1 MNTPLLQFGNIPV
14 SAAAIQSLFPHISAG
29 SQKLRLLVRDNLIIR
44 LKRGLYV
51 CNPELTGI
59 PVSTELIANHLCA
72 PSYVSMSSALRY
84 YGLIPEE
91 VYTMQSMTVKQAAFF
106 TSSLGNFEY
115 THISPAAFS
124 IGVRSVVQGNYAF
137 LMASPEKALCDLIA
151 SSPMLNLRFLK
162 EAVAYI
168 EDDIRMD
175 MDDFKKLDPKIFQ
188 DYIQVG
194 KKPDSIKTLLKLLS
208 R

>member
-1 MNTPLLQFGNIPV
+1 
-14 SAAAIQSLFPHISAG
+14 
-29 SQKLRLLVRDNLIIR
+29 
-44 LKRGLYV
+44 
-51 CNPELTGI
+51 
-59 PVSTELIANHLCA
+59 
-72 PSYVSMSSALRY
+72 
-84 YGLIPEE
+84 
-91 VYTMQSMTVKQAAFF
+91 
-106 TSSLGNFEY
+106 
-115 THISPAAFS
+115 
-124 IGVRSVVQGNYAF
+124 
-137 LMASPEKALCDLIA
+137 
-151 SSPMLNLRFLK
+151 MLNLRFLK